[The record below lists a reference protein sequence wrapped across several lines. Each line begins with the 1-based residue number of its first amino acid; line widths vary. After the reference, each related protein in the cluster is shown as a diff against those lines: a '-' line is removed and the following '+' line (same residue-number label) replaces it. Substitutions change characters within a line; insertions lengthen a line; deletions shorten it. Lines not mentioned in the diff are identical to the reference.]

1 LISSFDGGLKEEIH
15 LNVKMFRPNSL
26 TIAIGLARLQEER
39 QTHHKTLSRIANK
52 PTAAPSIPSAPAAP
66 KLPPVKRLTPAEA
79 AEQRRKQLFYNCD
92 ERWEAGH
99 KCKQKT
105 LFLIEDEEAAE
116 EDVEEVFEDA
126 KTAEVLEISV
136 AALAG
141 ETTPQTMRVM
151 VYIKR

>member
-1 LISSFDGGLKEEIH
+1 M
-15 LNVKMFRPNSL
+15 N
-26 TIAIGLARLQEER
+26 A
-39 QTHHKTLSRIANK
+39 
-52 PTAAPSIPSAPAAP
+52 
-66 KLPPVKRLTPAEA
+66 
-79 AEQRRKQLFYNCD
+79 
-92 ERWEAGH
+92 RWEAGH

-105 LFLIEDEEAAE
+105 LFLIDDEEAAE